1 MILDSLYEINF
12 SLLLSKKKKKPLVC
26 LVLIHKIN
34 LSLVSFNKFI

>member
-12 SLLLSKKKKKPLVC
+12 SLLLSKKKKTLVC
-26 LVLIHKIN
+26 LVLIHQIN